1 MGTVFEKRFRSE
13 KDSRRAIS
21 ALRSAE
27 FGKGLLQRMKFGSHC
42 HALNRGDLMAF
53 HGNSESQARKYRT
66 AIHQH
71 GAAPAFTQLAA
82 VLRAGQSQILAK
94 HFQERL
100 VRRERD
106 FHLFSIDSQ
115 RQVRL
120 LELVLCPVPNL
131 FHYLPRADTIWHQDS
146 SGQVLKLKGE
156 SNHKKHKRRRKESL
170 SCAFCDSSQRGQSR
184 Y

>member
-42 HALNRGDLMAF
+42 HALNRGDLMAV
-53 HGNSESQARKYRT
+53 HGNSESQTRKYRT
-66 AIHQH
+66 AIHQY
-71 GAAPAFTQLAA
+71 GAAPAFTQFTA
-82 VLRAGQSQILAK
+82 VLRAGQTQILTK

-106 FHLFSIDSQ
+106 FHFFPIDSQ
-115 RQVRL
+115 RQVSL
-120 LELVLCPVPNL
+120 LELGLCPNPNL
-131 FHYLPRADTIWHQDS
+131 FHELPLADTIWHPDS
-146 SGQVLKLKGE
+146 AGQVVKGKEAQEAQE
-156 SNHKKHKRRRKESL
+156 SAS
-170 SCAFCDSSQRGQSR
+170 F
-184 Y
+184 